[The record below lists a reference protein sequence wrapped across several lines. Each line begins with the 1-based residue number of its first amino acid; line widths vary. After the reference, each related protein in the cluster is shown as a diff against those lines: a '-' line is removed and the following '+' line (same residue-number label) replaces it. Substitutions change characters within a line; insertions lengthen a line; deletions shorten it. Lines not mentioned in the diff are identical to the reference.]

1 MTAVVLMAAPCTKS
15 LGGRSGGH
23 KGGTRG
29 REEVNSGE
37 LAGRSPPSLVGTGTV
52 QQVFTEAE
60 ATSLQVRRGTDVR

>member
-29 REEVNSGE
+29 REEVRGGE

-52 QQVFTEAE
+52 EQVFTEAE
-60 ATSLQVRRGTDVR
+60 ANSLQVRRGTDVR